1 MSETEVVGLLNMLR
15 TAYPRFY
22 VDTTQ
27 EEVINVV
34 KLWHEMFKND
44 SREDVLRATKELI
57 CELKYPP
64 VIADIKQKID
74 LYERDRQL
82 EKHAKLLENEEK
94 ERMLMLKK
102 RQKAL
107 PTAEKKVNASEYVK
121 NIKKIILGGQN

>member
-1 MSETEVVGLLNMLR
+1 MSEVEIVGLLNMLR

-22 VDTTQ
+22 ANTTQ
-27 EEVINVV
+27 EEVANVV

-44 SREDVLRATKELI
+44 NREDVLRATKELI

-74 LYERDRQL
+74 LYERNRQL
-82 EKHAKLLENEEK
+82 EEHAKILEKEEK
-94 ERMLMLKK
+94 ERLLMLEK

-107 PTAEKKVNASEYVK
+107 PTAEKKVNVSEHIR
-121 NIKKIILGGQN
+121 NIKKIIFGGQD